1 MWSQMLFIL
10 HPKKWPTWIWCRSSG
25 YLGFP
30 TGDGANF
37 ELPTF
42 QPGLLLWSLVNMVGK
57 CGKNMENDCFFF
69 QRCRNLRSFV
79 ALKLPYLGVSST
91 LRRASKSIVRT
102 SFFFDKKCHSTSAP
116 ASQVSFAFCCGAF
129 VSTRSS
135 AVSPCPW
142 PLPVRFPGRKRRFSK
157 RERSTGQLW
166 EGGLRDQF
174 LDQGSGI
181 HMGFEWFWMDLIK
194 NCTTP
199 TWKKHGWLMYIYVH
213 K

>member
-1 MWSQMLFIL
+1 MWE
-10 HPKKWPTWIWCRSSG
+10 KIWKTTVC
-25 YLGFP
+25 
-30 TGDGANF
+30 
-37 ELPTF
+37 
-42 QPGLLLWSLVNMVGK
+42 
-57 CGKNMENDCFFF
+57 FF

-79 ALKLPYLGVSST
+79 ALKLPYLGVSFT

-142 PLPVRFPGRKRRFSK
+142 LLPVRFPGRKRRFSK

-181 HMGFEWFWMDLIK
+181 HMGFEWI
-194 NCTTP
+194 
-199 TWKKHGWLMYIYVH
+199 
-213 K
+213 